1 MKTNKLIIVLLV
13 AIVVASCFSTPA
25 SAPAKNLSPT
35 LGESTSPPGPT
46 ATPIPQPVWVYLS
59 DLQPNLAMVGYW
71 SFAIGKYPSSEG
83 SMVKGHM
90 IQNDHQPYPHGL
102 FVSAPSD
109 VRYELDGA
117 YQTFKSEIFI
127 DQSMPCG
134 DGAWFQV
141 YLDDDLIYSQH
152 VDAPTQAG
160 FNDAKSVA
168 LDVSGGNQL
177 LLHTDSG
184 EKENMNCDATI
195 WGEPMIL
202 TDPMPKAA
210 VPATAPLEQQRE
222 LARELERFSNAMR
235 AAGAIEAE
243 RSISFS
249 DVQVANIKDLSG
261 ATFDTAFVHLDP
273 DPDQTGEAFEGDYP
287 LLINENGQWKKVG
300 LRFWAEANQMSITL
314 PVLSPELDNPIYS
327 SKLLHDNATHI
338 VLNFDLEPSRL
349 FSDFKSEDWQ
359 QVVDNWDQVKGQLD
373 QGILPDGF
381 TYHWEGSDKT
391 IELATE
397 LNLEI
402 KSMQILPTASGV
414 PQEIVEGQFNRDELE
429 KLFEFMLKVPM
440 IKYRDRIKTWSVIS
454 ESTGWLL
461 GGRGPEKSWGF
472 PFLQLGGVDI
482 MEKAYGWAHETS
494 PDATL
499 FFTDD
504 FILLNKMV
512 GDHGPT
518 QPHFNDVFFKT
529 ISELKRRNVPVDTI
543 NIENNFWIYNPPDPE
558 FMRSQL
564 RRIEAAGYS
573 NYSPEVTVLTSDQF
587 PWTSIQ
593 SKKQVQVTNPIA
605 AQALIY
611 QQTLQVYLD
620 LGIPWFGLGGLSDRF
635 SFWQYSGFTE
645 VRAMI
650 LDYNQQPKAAYYLLV
665 STFYEHLKDN

>member
-25 SAPAKNLSPT
+25 SVPTKNLSPT
-35 LGESTSPPGPT
+35 LENTRTPSPT
-46 ATPIPQPVWVYLS
+46 ATPIPQPEWVYLS
-59 DLQPNLAMVGYW
+59 DLQPNLATAGYW
-71 SFAIGKYPSSEG
+71 PFAIGKYPGSEG
-83 SMVKGHM
+83 SMVKGHT
-90 IQNDHQPYPHGL
+90 IQNDHQSYPHGL
-102 FVSAPSD
+102 FADAPSNL
-109 VRYELDGA
+109 RYDLNGG
-117 YQTFKSEIFI
+117 YQSFKAEMFI

-141 YLDDDLIYSQH
+141 YLDDYLIYSQH
-152 VDAPTQAG
+152 VDPPTQAG
-160 FNDAKSVA
+160 SNDAKSVA

-184 EKENMNCDATI
+184 EKENMACDATI

-210 VPATAPLEQQRE
+210 IPATAPLEQQRE
-222 LARELERFSNAMR
+222 LARELERFTNAMR

-243 RSISFS
+243 RTISFP

-261 ATFDTAFVHLDP
+261 ETFDTAFVHLDP

-300 LRFWAEANQMSITL
+300 LRFWAEANQMSIAL
-314 PVLSPELDNPIYS
+314 PVSSPELDNPIYS

-338 VLNFDLEPSRL
+338 YLDYDLASSNL

-381 TYHWEGSDKT
+381 SYRWEGSDR
-391 IELATE
+391 IISLADE

-402 KSMQILPTASGV
+402 KSTPILPTGFGV
-414 PQEIVEGQFNRDELE
+414 PQEIVEGRFNREELE
-429 KLFEFMLKVPM
+429 RLFEFMLKVPM
-440 IKYRDRIKTWSVIS
+440 IKYRDRIKTWMVVA

-461 GGRGPEKSWGF
+461 GGRGPENSWGF

-499 FFTDD
+499 IFIDD
-504 FILLNKMV
+504 HILLNKMV
-512 GDHGPT
+512 GDHAPN
-518 QPHFNDVFFKT
+518 QPHWNQVFFRI
-529 ISELKRRNVPVDTI
+529 ISELKNRNAPIDVID
-543 NIENNFWIYNPPDPE
+543 IENNFWIYNPPDPE

-564 RRIEAAGYS
+564 RRIEAAGYI
-573 NYSPEVTVLTSDQF
+573 NYAPEVTVLTSDQF

-593 SKKQVQVTNPIA
+593 SQKQVQVTNPIA

-645 VRAMI
+645 VRAMM
-650 LDYNQQPKAAYYLLV
+650 LDYNQQPKAAYYMLI
-665 STFYEHLKDN
+665 STFYEHLKDK